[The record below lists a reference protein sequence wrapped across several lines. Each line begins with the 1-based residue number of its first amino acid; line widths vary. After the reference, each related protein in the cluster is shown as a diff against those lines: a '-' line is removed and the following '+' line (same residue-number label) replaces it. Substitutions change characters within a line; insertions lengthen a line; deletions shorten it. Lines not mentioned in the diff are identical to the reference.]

1 MRRTVLVIVLGLLVV
16 SLACGGRVKAPP
28 GMAGTWQGKGEIT
41 CAWCKQREIGIEMTI
56 AANGAVT
63 GKIGDATLDAA
74 RLTRN
79 VVRPDSLPT
88 KFVVK
93 AKLVGPV
100 VASQGVTRATID
112 IGVDLT
118 GEQLTGAFVTN
129 GDLSGTKETSRLAG
143 RLPGL
148 TRR

>member
-1 MRRTVLVIVLGLLVV
+1 MRRALVVIALGFAVV
-16 SLACGGRVKAPP
+16 SLACGKVSAPP
-28 GMAGTWQGKGEIT
+28 GMAGAWKGKGEIT

-56 AANGAVT
+56 AANGSVT
-63 GKIGDATLDAA
+63 GKIGDATFAQA
-74 RLTRN
+74 RLTKN

-88 KFVVK
+88 KYVIK
-93 AKLVGPV
+93 AKLVGPL
-100 VASQGVTRATID
+100 VASEGVTRATID

-118 GEQLTGAFVTN
+118 GESLTGAFVTN

-148 TRR
+148 SRS

>member
-1 MRRTVLVIVLGLLVV
+1 MRRTVVVIVLGLAVASMACSKV
-16 SLACGGRVKAPP
+16 SAPP

-93 AKLVGPV
+93 AKLVGPL